1 MTINLKNHHKTYLS
15 AAVFSIGI
23 LVTVFFIVLPL
34 ISQINKSSK
43 ELVEDRLTT
52 ETFFANWRNLQTTQ
66 QEIEEIK
73 NDLDKRQPLL
83 ARDSAVEFIKSL
95 EEIANRT
102 ANAQKINV
110 LKEGEQA
117 EGSIDFQIA
126 LQGSFPNLMKFLINI
141 ENISYCGKIKTI
153 NITNAIEP
161 SANRVGDST
170 VVSNVN
176 SLISLSVLTY

>member
-73 NDLDKRQPLL
+73 NGNIGIGT
-83 ARDSAVEFIKSL
+83 AAG
-95 EEIANRT
+95 ANRT
-102 ANAQKINV
+102 IKKGSSDSQTPKLIKILSN
-110 LKEGEQA
+110 
-117 EGSIDFQIA
+117 IH
-126 LQGSFPNLMKFLINI
+126 NL
-141 ENISYCGKIKTI
+141 Y
-153 NITNAIEP
+153 
-161 SANRVGDST
+161 
-170 VVSNVN
+170 
-176 SLISLSVLTY
+176 Y